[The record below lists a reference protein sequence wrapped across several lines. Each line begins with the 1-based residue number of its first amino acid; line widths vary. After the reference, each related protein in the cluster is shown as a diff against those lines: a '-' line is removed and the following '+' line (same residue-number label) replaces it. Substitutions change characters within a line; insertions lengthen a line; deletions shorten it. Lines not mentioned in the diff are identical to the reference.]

1 MTPLTEAKLFV
12 NMQLYH
18 LITLSSSILNAL
30 PCTAVLFI
38 KVESV
43 IMVVVC
49 LVPALMTAP
58 SWYDTTCINDQLLIS
73 SCPPSL
79 TFINELYWSLILL
92 NTVSLI

>member
-30 PCTAVLFI
+30 PCTAVLFM

-43 IMVVVC
+43 TIVKVC

-58 SWYDTTCINDQLLIS
+58 SWYETTCVNDQLLIS
-73 SCPPSL
+73 SCPPS
-79 TFINELYWSLILL
+79 FILIKELYWSLILL
-92 NTVSLI
+92 NTVSFI